1 MAKKVTGNVTIVR
14 ETKGKLPRLPFAD
27 LAKTILGKEYDL
39 TIVFPTVPKATKLHI
54 DHKGKDGP
62 ANILSFPYSK
72 NQGEIYISLKKA
84 RTEAK
89 NFGYSYNDYLVFLLI
104 HGMCHLK
111 GHTHGYIMEKV
122 ERRYRAL
129 FGISE

>member
-1 MAKKVTGNVTIVR
+1 LGNTTVIR
-14 ETKGKLPRLPFAD
+14 ETKGKLPRLPFGKLTEA
-27 LAKTILGKEYDL
+27 ILGKHYSL
-39 TIVFPTVPKATKLHI
+39 TIVFPTVQYATNLHKE
-54 DHKGKDGP
+54 HKGKPGP

-72 NQGEIYISLKKA
+72 KEGEIYISLFKA

-89 NFGYSYNDYLVFLLI
+89 KFGYSYENYLVFLLI

-122 ERRYRAL
+122 ERQYRAQ
-129 FGISE
+129 FGIKP